1 MGKPAFGIDFG
12 TSNSTVGIKRADGAA
27 LIELEG
33 ENLNIPSAIF
43 FDAGGGWAHFGR
55 AATARYVEGHGGRFI
70 RAMKSVLGSSLIHD
84 KTRIGAHYVSFGEII
99 GRFIGHLKR
108 TAEARTGHE
117 VQAAVIGRPVFFV
130 DGDAEADR
138 AAQAALEA
146 AARAQGFAHIEFQY
160 EPVAAAL
167 DYERTCAREELALV
181 IDAGGGTSDFSL
193 VRVSP
198 QGALKSSRDGDVLA
212 SHGVHI
218 GGTDFDRALNLRSA
232 MPSLGYGSLISSE
245 FGLDQ
250 VRPAPAHHFA
260 ELATWHRIN
269 LQYTPKN
276 IADVRA
282 LLRTARQPD
291 KIGKLLDALENRRGH
306 EIAMAVEA
314 AKIHLSEA
322 AISAIRMPSDGP
334 PDFIEVSQED
344 LRLSIAAMIEQLRE
358 ALSETLR
365 MAQVES
371 GAVQTI
377 FLTGG
382 STALPLVRDNLT
394 ALLPQAKVVAGDT
407 FGSVGTGL
415 AIDAARRFG
424 Q

>member
-1 MGKPAFGIDFG
+1 MGQPAFGIDFG
-12 TSNSTVGIKRADGAA
+12 TSNSTVGIKRADGAG
-27 LIELEG
+27 LIALEG
-33 ENLNIPSAIF
+33 DNLNIPSAIF
-43 FDAGGGWAHFGR
+43 FDAEGGWAHFGR
-55 AATARYVEGHGGRFI
+55 AAVGRYAEGHGGRFI

-108 TAEARTGHE
+108 TAEERIGEE
-117 VQAAVIGRPVFFV
+117 VKAAVIGRPVFFV
-130 DGDAEADR
+130 DGDAAADR
-138 AAQAALEA
+138 AAQDALEK
-146 AARAQGFAHIEFQY
+146 AARSQGFSHVEFQF

-198 QGALKSSRDGDVLA
+198 GRSLKSSRESDVLA
-212 SHGVHI
+212 SHGVHL
-218 GGTDFDRALNLRSA
+218 GGTDFDRALSLRSA
-232 MPSLGYGSLISSE
+232 MPSLGHGSLISSE

-269 LQYTPKN
+269 LQYTAKN
-276 IADVRA
+276 ISDVRA
-282 LLRTARQPD
+282 LIRTAHEPG
-291 KIGKLLDALENRRGH
+291 KIQKLLDALENRRGH

-314 AKIHLSEA
+314 AKIHLSDSDV
-322 AISAIRMPSDGP
+322 SAIKMPTDGLP
-334 PDFIEVSQED
+334 EFLKVRRED
-344 LRLSIAAMIEQLRE
+344 LRLAIARMIEQVRE
-358 ALSETLR
+358 ALTETLR
-365 MAQVES
+365 IADVES
-371 GAVQTI
+371 DAVQTI

-382 STALPLVRDNLT
+382 STALPLVRDALT
-394 ALLPQAKVVAGDT
+394 GLLPQAKVVAGDT

-415 AIDAARRFG
+415 AIDAARRFA
-424 Q
+424 

>member
-1 MGKPAFGIDFG
+1 MGQPAFGIDFG
-12 TSNSTVGIKRADGAA
+12 TSNSTVGIKRAGRAA
-27 LIELEG
+27 LVALEG
-33 ENLNIPSAIF
+33 EYLNIPSAIF
-43 FDAGGGWAHFGR
+43 FDAEGGWAHFGR
-55 AATARYVEGHGGRFI
+55 AAVERYVEGHGGRFI
-70 RAMKSVLGSSLIHD
+70 RAMKSVLGSSLIND
-84 KTRIGAHYVSFGEII
+84 KTRIGGHYVSFGDII
-99 GRFIGHLKR
+99 GRLIGHLKQS
-108 TAEARTGHE
+108 AEGRIGQE
-117 VQAAVIGRPVFFV
+117 VAAAVIGRPVFFV
-130 DGDAEADR
+130 DGDPEADR

-146 AARAQGFAHIEFQY
+146 AARAQGFAHVEFQF

-167 DYERTCAREELALV
+167 DYEQTCQREELALV

-198 QGALKSSRDGDVLA
+198 ESASKRSRESDVLA

-250 VRPAPAHHFA
+250 VRPAPAHHFV

-276 IADVRA
+276 ISDVRA
-282 LLRTARQPD
+282 LLRTAHEPE
-291 KIGKLLDALENRRGH
+291 KIEKLLSALENRRGH

-314 AKIHLSEA
+314 AKIHLSGA
-322 AISAIRMPSDGP
+322 PVSAIRMPGDGHP
-334 PDFIEVSQED
+334 EFIEVRRED
-344 LRLSIAAMIEQLRE
+344 LREAIAGMIEELQA
-358 ALSETLR
+358 ALTETLR
-365 MAQVES
+365 MAQAEP
-371 GAVQTI
+371 GTVQTI

-382 STALPLVRDNLT
+382 STALPLVRDSLT
-394 ALLPQAKVVAGDT
+394 GLLPQAKVVAGDT

-415 AIDAARRFG
+415 AIDAARRFS
-424 Q
+424 

>member
-1 MGKPAFGIDFG
+1 MGQPAFGIDFG
-12 TSNSTVGIKRADGAA
+12 TSNSTVGIKQADGAA
-27 LIELEG
+27 LIALEG
-33 ENLNIPSAIF
+33 ESLNIPSAIF
-43 FDAGGGWAHFGR
+43 FDADGGWAHFGR
-55 AATARYVEGHGGRFI
+55 AAVGRYVEGNSGRFI

-99 GRFIGHLKR
+99 GRFIGHLKA
-108 TAEARTGHE
+108 TAEAQIGQE
-117 VQAAVIGRPVFFV
+117 VKAAVIGRPVFFV

-138 AAQAALEA
+138 AAQDALEK
-146 AARAQGFAHIEFQY
+146 AARAQGFSHIEFQY

-167 DYERTCAREELALV
+167 DYEQSCQREELALV

-198 QGALKSSRDGDVLA
+198 EGARKSSRESDVLA

-218 GGTDFDRALNLRSA
+218 GGTDFDRALSLRAA
-232 MPSLGYGSLISSE
+232 MPSLGHGSLISSE

-250 VRPAPAHHFA
+250 VRAAPAHHFA

-269 LQYTPKN
+269 LQYSAKN

-282 LLRTARQPD
+282 LIRTAHEPG
-291 KIGKLLDALENRRGH
+291 KIQKLLDALENRRGH

-314 AKIHLSEA
+314 AKIHLSDA
-322 AISAIRMPSDGP
+322 VISAIRMPSEAVP
-334 PDFIEVSQED
+334 EFVEVRRED
-344 LRLSIAAMIEQLRE
+344 LRLAIEAMIDQLQA
-358 ALSETLR
+358 ALLETLR
-365 MAQVES
+365 MAQAEP

-382 STALPLVRDNLT
+382 STALPLVRDSLT

-424 Q
+424 

>member
-1 MGKPAFGIDFG
+1 MAQPAFGIDFG
-12 TSNSTVGIKRADGAA
+12 TSNSTVGMKRAGAA
-27 LIELEG
+27 SLIPLED
-33 ENLNIPSAIF
+33 ENLNIPSAVF
-43 FDAGGGWAHFGR
+43 FDAEGGRAHFGR
-55 AATARYVEGHGGRFI
+55 AAVARYVEEHGGRFM
-70 RAMKSVLGSSLIHD
+70 RSMKSVLGSSLIND
-84 KTRIGAHYVSFGEII
+84 KTRIGARYVTFGEII
-99 GRFIGHLKR
+99 GLFIGHLKR
-108 TAEARTGHE
+108 TAEARVGHE
-117 VQAAVIGRPVFFV
+117 VDAAVIGRPVFLV
-130 DGDAEADR
+130 DGDSDADR
-138 AAQAALEA
+138 AAQDALEK
-146 AARAQGFAHIEFQY
+146 AARAQGFAHVEFQF

-167 DYERTCAREELALV
+167 DYEQTCGREELALV

-198 QGALKSSRDGDVLA
+198 EGAAKGARQGDVLA

-282 LLRTARQPD
+282 LIRTAHEPR
-291 KIGKLLDALENRRGH
+291 KIEKLLSALENRRGH

-314 AKIHLSEA
+314 AKIHLSDA
-322 AISAIRMPSDGP
+322 PVSAIRMPSDGTP
-334 PDFIEVSQED
+334 EFIDVRRED
-344 LRLSIAAMIEQLRE
+344 LLQAIAGMIEHLR
-358 ALSETLR
+358 AAFLETLR
-365 MAQVES
+365 MAQVEG
-371 GAVQTI
+371 GAVKTI

-382 STALPLVRDNLT
+382 STALPLVRDSLT
-394 ALLPQAKVVAGDT
+394 ELLPQAKVVAGDT

-424 Q
+424 

>member
-1 MGKPAFGIDFG
+1 
-12 TSNSTVGIKRADGAA
+12 V
-27 LIELEG
+27 E
-33 ENLNIPSAIF
+33 
-43 FDAGGGWAHFGR
+43 
-55 AATARYVEGHGGRFI
+55 RYVEGHGGRFI
-70 RAMKSVLGSSLIHD
+70 RAMKSVLGSSLIND
-84 KTRIGAHYVSFGEII
+84 KTRIGGHYVSFGEII

-108 TAEARTGHE
+108 TAEARIGE
-117 VQAAVIGRPVFFV
+117 DVKAAVIGRPVFFV

-138 AAQAALEA
+138 AAQNALEA
-146 AARAQGFAHIEFQY
+146 AARAQGFTHVEFQF

-167 DYERTCAREELALV
+167 DYEQTCRREELALV

-198 QGALKSSRDGDVLA
+198 EGAAKNSRDGDVLA

-218 GGTDFDRALNLRSA
+218 GGTDFDKALNLRAA

-269 LQYTPKN
+269 LQYSAKN

-282 LLRTARQPD
+282 LIRTAHEPV
-291 KIGKLLDALENRRGH
+291 KIEKLLSALENRRGH

-314 AKIHLSEA
+314 AKIHLTDADVSAVKMPTDGMPEFMEVRRDDLR
-322 AISAIRMPSDGP
+322 SAIAG
-334 PDFIEVSQED
+334 
-344 LRLSIAAMIEQLRE
+344 MIEQLQS
-358 ALSETLR
+358 ALKETLL
-365 MAQVES
+365 MAQITGGE
-371 GAVQTI
+371 VQTI

-382 STALPLVRDNLT
+382 STALPLVRDSLT
-394 ALLPQAKVVAGDT
+394 ALLPQAKVVAGDM

-424 Q
+424 

>member
-1 MGKPAFGIDFG
+1 MGQPAFGIDFG
-12 TSNSTVGIKRADGAA
+12 TSNSTVGMMRAKGAA
-27 LIELEG
+27 LIALEG
-33 ENLNIPSAIF
+33 DYLNVPSAIF
-43 FDAGGGWAHFGR
+43 FDADGGWAHFGR
-55 AATARYVEGHGGRFI
+55 AAVGRYAEGHGGRLI

-84 KTRIGAHYVSFGEII
+84 KTRIGGQYVSFGEII
-99 GRFIGHLKR
+99 GRFIGHLKQ
-108 TAEARTGHE
+108 TAEAVTAQE
-117 VQAAVIGRPVFFV
+117 VRAAVIGRPVFFV

-138 AAQAALEA
+138 AAQNALETA
-146 AARAQGFAHIEFQY
+146 VRAQGFTHVEFQF

-167 DYERTCAREELALV
+167 DYEQTCVREELALV

-198 QGALKSSRDGDVLA
+198 QGALKSSRESDVLA

-218 GGTDFDRALNLRSA
+218 GGTDFDRAFSLRAA
-232 MPSLGYGSLISSE
+232 MPSLGHGSLISSE

-250 VRPAPAHHFA
+250 VRPAPSHHFA

-282 LLRTARQPD
+282 LLRTAHEPR
-291 KIGKLLDALENRRGH
+291 KIQKLLDALENRRGH

-314 AKIHLSEA
+314 AKIHLSDA
-322 AISAIRMPSDGP
+322 PVSAIKMPSDGP
-334 PDFIEVSQED
+334 PEFIEVSRED
-344 LRLSIAAMIEQLRE
+344 LRQSIAGMIEQLQA
-358 ALSETLR
+358 ALLETLR
-365 MAQVES
+365 LAQVEANS
-371 GAVQTI
+371 VQTI

-382 STALPLVRDNLT
+382 STALPLVRGSLT
-394 ALLPQAKVVAGDT
+394 ALLPGAKAVAGDT

-415 AIDAARRFG
+415 AIDAAGRFG
-424 Q
+424 

>member
-1 MGKPAFGIDFG
+1 MAQPAFGIDFG
-12 TSNSTVGIKRADGAA
+12 TSNSTVGMHRTAGAA
-27 LIELEG
+27 LIALED
-33 ENLNIPSAIF
+33 ENLNIPSAVF
-43 FDAGGGWAHFGR
+43 FDAEGGRAHFGR
-55 AATARYVEGHGGRFI
+55 AAVQRYVDEHGGRFM
-70 RAMKSVLGSSLIHD
+70 RSMKSVLGSSLVND
-84 KTRIGAHYVSFGEII
+84 KTRIGARYVAFGEII
-99 GRFIGHLKR
+99 GQFIGHLKR
-108 TAEARTGHE
+108 AAEARIGE
-117 VQAAVIGRPVFFV
+117 EIKAAVIGRPVFFV
-130 DGDAEADR
+130 DGDADADR

-146 AARAQGFAHIEFQY
+146 AARAQGFAHVEFQF

-167 DYERTCAREELALV
+167 DYEQTCEKEELALV

-198 QGALKSSRDGDVLA
+198 ERAVIKSRESDVLA

-218 GGTDFDRALNLRSA
+218 GGTDFDRALNLRAA
-232 MPSLGYGSLISSE
+232 MPSLGHGSLISSE

-269 LQYTPKN
+269 LQYAPKN

-282 LLRTARQPD
+282 LIRTAHEPK
-291 KIGKLLDALENRRGH
+291 KIEKLLAVLENRRGH

-314 AKIHLSEA
+314 AKIHLTDVEV
-322 AISAIRMPSDGP
+322 SAIKMPSDGP
-334 PDFIEVSQED
+334 PEFITVSRGD
-344 LRLSIAAMIEQLRE
+344 LRRAIAVMIEQLQA
-358 ALSETLR
+358 ALTETLR
-365 MAQVES
+365 IAKVQS
-371 GAVQTI
+371 GEVQTI

-382 STALPLVRDNLT
+382 STALPMVRDSLT
-394 ALLPQAKVVAGDT
+394 AMLPQAKVVAGDR

-424 Q
+424 

>member
-1 MGKPAFGIDFG
+1 MGQPAFGIDFG
-12 TSNSTVGIKRADGAA
+12 TSNSTVGLQRAEGAA
-27 LIELEG
+27 LIALEG
-33 ENLNIPSAIF
+33 ENLNIPSAVF
-43 FDAGGGWAHFGR
+43 FDAEGGRAHFGR
-55 AATARYVEGHGGRFI
+55 AAVQRYVEEHGGRFM
-70 RAMKSVLGSSLIHD
+70 RSMKSVLGSSLIND
-84 KTRIGAHYVSFGEII
+84 KTRIGARYVTFGEII
-99 GRFIGHLKR
+99 GLFIGHLKR
-108 TAEARTGHE
+108 TAEARTGD
-117 VQAAVIGRPVFFV
+117 VVKAAVIGRPVFFV
-130 DGDAEADR
+130 DGDPGADR
-138 AAQAALEA
+138 AAQDTLERA
-146 AARAQGFAHIEFQY
+146 VRAQGFAHVEFQF

-218 GGTDFDRALNLRSA
+218 GGTDFDRALNLRAA

-269 LQYTPKN
+269 LQYSTKN

-282 LLRTARQPD
+282 LIRTAHEPL
-291 KIGKLLDALENRRGH
+291 KIEKLLSALENRRGH

-314 AKIHLSEA
+314 AKIHLSDA
-322 AISAIRMPSDGP
+322 PVSAIKIPTDGLP
-334 PDFIEVSQED
+334 EFIEVRREH
-344 LRLSIAAMIEQLRE
+344 LRQAIAGMIDQLQA
-358 ALSETLR
+358 ALTETLH
-365 MAQVES
+365 MGQTEPA
-371 GAVQTI
+371 AVQTI

-382 STALPLVRDNLT
+382 STALPLVRDALT
-394 ALLPQAKVVAGDT
+394 GLLPRAKVVAGDT

-415 AIDAARRFG
+415 AIDAARRFV
-424 Q
+424 

>member
-1 MGKPAFGIDFG
+1 MGQPAFGIDFG
-12 TSNSTVGIKRADGAA
+12 TSNSTVGLARVGSAA
-27 LIELEG
+27 LIALEG
-33 ENLNIPSAIF
+33 DNLNIPSAVF
-43 FDAGGGWAHFGR
+43 FDADGGRAHFGR
-55 AATARYVEGHGGRFI
+55 AAVQRYVEEHGGRFM
-70 RAMKSVLGSSLIHD
+70 RSMKSVLGSSLISD
-84 KTRIGAHYVSFGEII
+84 KTRIGARYLTFGEII
-99 GRFIGHLKR
+99 GQFIGHLKQS
-108 TAEARTGHE
+108 ADARIGGE
-117 VQAAVIGRPVFFV
+117 IKAAVIGRPVFFV

-138 AAQAALEA
+138 AAQNALEG
-146 AARAQGFAHIEFQY
+146 AARAQGFAYVEFQL

-167 DYERTCAREELALV
+167 DYERTCGREELALV

-198 QGALKSSRDGDVLA
+198 EGAAKSSRDGDVLA

-218 GGTDFDRALNLRSA
+218 GGTDFDRALNLRAA

-269 LQYTPKN
+269 LQYSAKN
-276 IADVRA
+276 ISDVRA
-282 LLRTARQPD
+282 LIRTAHEPK
-291 KIGKLLDALENRRGH
+291 KIEKLLAALENRRGH

-314 AKIHLSEA
+314 AKIHLSDA
-322 AISAIRMPSDGP
+322 SVSAIKMPGDEMP
-334 PDFIEVSQED
+334 EFIEARRED
-344 LRLSIAAMIEQLRE
+344 LRQAIAGMIEQLQA
-358 ALSETLR
+358 ALKETLL
-365 MAQVES
+365 MARIQGGE
-371 GAVQTI
+371 VQTI

-382 STALPLVRDNLT
+382 STALPMVRDSLT
-394 ALLPQAKVVAGDT
+394 SLLPQAKIVAGDT

-424 Q
+424 

>member
-1 MGKPAFGIDFG
+1 MGQPAFGIDFG
-12 TSNSTVGIKRADGAA
+12 TSNSTVGIKQANRATLLA
-27 LIELEG
+27 LEG
-33 ENLNIPSAIF
+33 GNLNIPSAVF
-43 FDAGGGWAHFGR
+43 FDADGGWAHFGR
-55 AATARYVEGHGGRFI
+55 AAVERYVEGHGGRFI

-108 TAEARTGHE
+108 TADTRIGED
-117 VQAAVIGRPVFFV
+117 VKAAIIGRPVYFV

-138 AAQAALEA
+138 AAQNALET
-146 AARAQGFAHIEFQY
+146 AARAQGFAHVEFQF

-167 DYERTCAREELALV
+167 DYEQTCKREELALV

-198 QGALKSSRDGDVLA
+198 DGAAKASRESDVLA

-232 MPSLGYGSLISSE
+232 MPSLGHGSLISSE
-245 FGLDQ
+245 FGLHQ
-250 VRPAPAHHFA
+250 VRPAPSHHFA

-269 LQYTPKN
+269 LQYTPNN
-276 IADVRA
+276 ITDVRA
-282 LLRTARQPD
+282 LLRTAHEPR
-291 KIGKLLDALENRRGH
+291 KIEKLLSALENRRGH

-314 AKIHLSEA
+314 AKIHLSDA
-322 AISAIRMPSDGP
+322 RVSAIKMPGGGAP
-334 PDFIEVSQED
+334 EFIEVRQEE
-344 LRLSIAAMIEQLRE
+344 LRRAIGGMIEQLRE
-358 ALSETLR
+358 ALNETLR
-365 MAQVES
+365 MAQVEGS
-371 GAVQTI
+371 AVQTI

-382 STALPLVRDNLT
+382 STALPLVRDSLT
-394 ALLPQAKVVAGDT
+394 ELLPRAKVVSGDI

-415 AIDAARRFG
+415 AIDAARRFS
-424 Q
+424 